1 MHNLLDVK
9 LIFGLINRA
18 ILAIFLEPLCRAML
32 NPISPN
38 TLQCNAEKLLADER
52 VRYLQIHPRS
62 IALSKQANQ
71 HFLYGVPMHWMN
83 DWGTPTPLFVERA
96 HGAHFTCAD
105 NIDHTDF
112 CLGDTGAMFGH
123 NPAPVAKAIVAQ
135 ASRGYTTM
143 LPSTL
148 APDVG
153 AALAEHFGLPYWQLA
168 TTATDANR
176 FVLRWARA
184 VTGRKKLLVFDGC
197 YHGTVD
203 DTMVDVAMLD
213 ATNLDSGHGNTI
225 NRASLLGQVHDLGVH
240 TVAVAFNDIAAV
252 ERELATGEIACILTE
267 PALTNC
273 GMVPAEA
280 GFIEALRAL
289 TIKYGSL
296 LVLDETH
303 TISTGRGGWAKNN
316 SVVPDFLVVGKPI
329 AGGLPAAAYGFSN
342 ELATRMKAAKDSAP
356 AGHSGIGTT
365 LSGNMMTLAAIHA
378 TLTEVA
384 TEAAYMHMLTLAE
397 SLELQ
402 LTASIKSHKLPW
414 TINRLGARLE
424 LQFCVETP
432 KNAQEARAAQNDILE
447 GAIHLY
453 LLNRGILLT
462 PFHNMML
469 VCPETSHDDI
479 ESLVAVFNECVNKLT
494 RL

>member
-1 MHNLLDVK
+1 
-9 LIFGLINRA
+9 
-18 ILAIFLEPLCRAML
+18 ML
-32 NPISPN
+32 NPN
-38 TLQCNAEKLLADER
+38 LLQRNAEQLLADER
-52 VRYLQIHPRS
+52 ARYLETHPRS
-62 IALSKQANQ
+62 IALSQQANQ

-83 DWGTPTPLFVERA
+83 DWGTPTPLFVA
-96 HGAHFTCAD
+96 HAQGAHFTCAD
-105 NIDHTDF
+105 GIDHTDF

-123 NPAPVAKAIVAQ
+123 SPAPVAKAIAAQ
-135 ASRGYTTM
+135 ASSGYTTM

-148 APDVG
+148 APEVG
-153 AALAEHFGLPYWQLA
+153 VALAEHFGLPYWQLA

-203 DTMVDVAMLD
+203 DTMVDVAMAEGFEQD
-213 ATNLDSGHGNTI
+213 NTI
-225 NRASLLGQVHDLGVH
+225 NRASLLGQVHDLGLH
-240 TVAVAFNDIAAV
+240 TIAVAFNDIAAV
-252 ERELATGEIACILTE
+252 ERELAKGEIACILTE

-273 GMVPAEA
+273 GMVPAKA

-289 TIKYGSL
+289 TTQYGSL

-316 SVVPDFLVVGKPI
+316 QVIPDFLVVGKPI
-329 AGGLPAAAYGFSN
+329 AGGLPAAAYGFSA

-378 TLTEVA
+378 TLTEVS
-384 TEAAYMHMLTLAE
+384 TEAAYEHMLTLAE
-397 SLELQ
+397 SLEKQ
-402 LTASIKSHKLPW
+402 LTTSIKSHDLPW
-414 TINRLGARLE
+414 NITRLGARLE
-424 LQFCVETP
+424 LQFCAETP
-432 KNAQEARAAQNDILE
+432 KNAQEARAAQNDSLE

-453 LLNRGILLT
+453 LLNRGVLLT

-469 VCPETSHDDI
+469 VCPETNVADI
-479 ESLVAVFNECVNKLT
+479 ERLVDMFNECLDVLIQRKCV
-494 RL
+494 